1 MDLYPRALRSPMQT
15 ERATIV
21 LKVRNLTESDRE
33 SLPRALMNLEG
44 VCNAAVDVLSGVVRV
59 DGAASDSELLRA
71 LSALGKQAV
80 VVTHTRG
87 AGGAAARP
95 PSSSAAMRAK
105 LFLRLLKR
113 NANCCS

>member
-1 MDLYPRALRSPMQT
+1 MQT

-71 LSALGKQAV
+71 LSAL
-80 VVTHTRG
+80 
-87 AGGAAARP
+87 
-95 PSSSAAMRAK
+95 
-105 LFLRLLKR
+105 
-113 NANCCS
+113 